1 VSDRSKHGVEDACAP
16 WKLGTDERVCPKNK
30 HVENL
35 FALGQNHAQLD
46 FRLIKSCPSLVL
58 GSALAYILLTVFF
71 VLSVESFGDD
81 TTTSLITASLLVPTE
96 GIAAVAA
103 TKGM

>member
-1 VSDRSKHGVEDACAP
+1 VPSDFE
-16 WKLGTDERVCPKNK
+16 
-30 HVENL
+30 
-35 FALGQNHAQLD
+35 
-46 FRLIKSCPSLVL
+46 KSCEK
-58 GSALAYILLTVFF
+58 AVFF